1 MGHPWWCSGSESV
14 CQHRKHRF
22 SPWPGKIPH
31 AMGQRSPYTEST
43 GACPQILGAT
53 REATTIRG
61 PHTAAKGS
69 PPSTHLEKAQGKQGR
84 PRAAKN
90 KQIKF

>member
-1 MGHPWWCSGSESV
+1 ME
-14 CQHRKHRF
+14 QL
-22 SPWPGKIPH
+22 
-31 AMGQRSPYTEST
+31 SPYAETT
-43 GACPQILGAT
+43 GARPQSLEAT

-61 PHTAAKGS
+61 PHTAVKGS